1 MSRLARFMG
10 STAIA
15 VLCLFLS
22 ACSEQELYGKLS
34 ERAANEMVAVLQSN
48 GISAKKLSKEGQQF
62 AVTTSQDSFAK
73 AVEVL
78 RANGYPKDQF
88 DSAGQI
94 FKKEG
99 FVSSPIEEHARLEY
113 AKSQELSDT
122 LSHFDGV
129 ILARVNLAVPERDPL
144 SDKPRVSSASVYI
157 KHRKEVD
164 LLSKKAQMVAL
175 VVNGVQ
181 GLPYENVTVVLDP
194 SEAAPVM
201 SQSIDAPAGSSGF
214 SQAALTI
221 ALVGCILAAIGGG
234 LWYLQRYRPSRE
246 RGLSL
251 VAAEEPDRGA

>member
-1 MSRLARFMG
+1 MSRLASFMG

-22 ACSEQELYGKLS
+22 ACSEQELYGKLN

-181 GLPYENVTVVLDP
+181 GLPYENV
-194 SEAAPVM
+194 M
-201 SQSIDAPAGSSGF
+201 SQFIDAPAGSSGF

-234 LWYLQRYRPSRE
+234 LWYWQRYRPSRE

>member
-1 MSRLARFMG
+1 MSSLARFMG
-10 STAIA
+10 SMAIA

-22 ACSEQELYGKLS
+22 ACSEQELYGQLN
-34 ERAANEMVAVLQSN
+34 ERQANEMVAVLQSN
-48 GISAKKLSKEGQQF
+48 GISAKKLRKEGQQF
-62 AVTTSQDSFAK
+62 AVTASQDSFAR

-78 RANGYPKDQF
+78 RATGYPRDQF
-88 DSAGQI
+88 DSAGQV

-99 FVSSPIEEHARLEY
+99 FVSSPVEEHARSQY

-157 KHRKEVD
+157 KHRKEID
-164 LLSKKAQMVAL
+164 LSSKKAQMVAL

-181 GLPYENVTVVLDP
+181 GLPYDNVTVVLDP
-194 SEAAPVM
+194 SEAVPAMP
-201 SQSIDAPAGSSGF
+201 QSIDATPAQSSF

-221 ALVGCILAAIGGG
+221 ALVGCILATVGGG
-234 LWYLQRYRPSRE
+234 VWYWQRNKPSRE

-251 VAAEEPDRGA
+251 VVAEESDRGV